1 MVSGIQGREKL
12 KVFDLQ
18 FSDGKR
24 CRCISMDP
32 DPDEAVERSNVESI
46 FHQGYVTGMQRIV
59 APPPEKLPWKREG
72 DVWRLHRFELRKF
85 ESGSFRCEWPGGSI
99 EGGKD
104 AISSAVREHWSEG
117 V

>member
-1 MVSGIQGREKL
+1 MFGADRLE
-12 KVFDLQ
+12 
-18 FSDGKR
+18 
-24 CRCISMDP
+24 SM
-32 DPDEAVERSNVESI
+32 R
-46 FHQGYVTGMQRIV
+46 RII
-59 APPPEKLPWKREG
+59 APPPENLPWKRDG
-72 DVWRLHRFELRKF
+72 DIWRLHRFELRKL